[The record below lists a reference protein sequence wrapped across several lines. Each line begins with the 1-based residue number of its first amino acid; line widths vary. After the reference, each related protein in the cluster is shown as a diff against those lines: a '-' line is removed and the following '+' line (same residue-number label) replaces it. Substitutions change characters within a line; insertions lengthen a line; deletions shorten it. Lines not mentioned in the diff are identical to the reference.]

1 MGIFA
6 KLFGSTQ
13 VIDAGIKA
21 GDAIFF
27 TDQEKANW
35 KIRLLKAYEPFK
47 IAQRWLAIILSIPF
61 VSLHT
66 VSGVQILAAGWMNS
80 GLGKSAHEAAL
91 SVMEWNN
98 ETLGIPVAIVLGFYF
113 SGGAIESLNRIRG
126 KAE

>member
-6 KLFGSTQ
+6 KLFGSDKI
-13 VIDAGIKA
+13 IDAGIKA

-27 TDQEKANW
+27 TDQEKADW

-66 VSGVQILAAGWMNS
+66 VSGVQILLAGWI
-80 GLGKSAHEAAL
+80 GGAVGKSAHEAAL

-113 SGGAIESLNRIRG
+113 SGGAIESIAKVRNN
-126 KAE
+126 KD

>member
-6 KLFGSTQ
+6 KLFGSDKI
-13 VIDAGIKA
+13 IDAGIKA

-27 TDQEKANW
+27 TDQEKADW

-66 VSGVQILAAGWMNS
+66 ASGVQILLAGWS
-80 GLGKSAHEAAL
+80 VGKVGKSAHEAAL

-98 ETLGIPVAIVLGFYF
+98 ETLGVPVAIVLGFYF
-113 SGGAIESLNRIRG
+113 SGGAIESIAKVRNN
-126 KAE
+126 KD